1 MSINNNIFTPGKD
14 SNQRR
19 DPAVERKAAPIDR
32 KTGLPGKAPERG
44 PLAKKI

>member
-1 MSINNNIFTPGKD
+1 MANNNIFMPGKE
-14 SNQRR
+14 SGARR
-19 DPAVERKAAPIDR
+19 DPVVERKAAPIDR